1 MSRQLLFTT
10 VILVLLAIGMFVYV
24 LELRERETLQPNLE
38 RVPQHVGPPPSGPSE
53 QITVWLAYDSSGTLR
68 AQSIAVPASSSRQ
81 ERAQEVLRSLTEICI
96 SKNSPHPLQP
106 GAEVRSVFLVDPGL
120 AVVDV
125 NSAFVD
131 GEISGVLA
139 EELMVA
145 SMIETLATNV
155 PDLTQVKILV
165 NGKEQET
172 LAGHADFSGIYDVA
186 SVAELAKQL
195 QSR

>member
-24 LELRERETLQPNLE
+24 LELRKRETLRPNPE
-38 RVPQHVGPPPSGPSE
+38 QVPQRVIAPSSGPNE
-53 QITVWLAYDSSGTLR
+53 QATVWLAYDSSGTLQ
-68 AQSIAVPASSSRQ
+68 AQSIAIPALSDRQ
-81 ERAQEVLRSLTEICI
+81 QRAEEVLRRLTEIYI
-96 SKNSPHPLQP
+96 GKNSPHPLQA

-131 GEISGVLA
+131 GETSGVLA
-139 EELMVA
+139 EDLMVA
-145 SMIETLATNV
+145 SMVETLATNV
-155 PDLTQVKILV
+155 PELTQVKILV

-172 LAGHADFSGIYDVA
+172 LAGHADLSGFYDVA
-186 SVAELAKQL
+186 SVAELAKQM
-195 QSR
+195 QSK